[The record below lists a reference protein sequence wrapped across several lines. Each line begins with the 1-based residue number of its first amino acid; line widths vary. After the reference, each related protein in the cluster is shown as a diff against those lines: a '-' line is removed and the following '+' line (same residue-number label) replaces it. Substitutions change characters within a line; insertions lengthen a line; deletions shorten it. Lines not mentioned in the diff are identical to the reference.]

1 MAYPP
6 NEFIMDPLTITQL
19 LNSSQIPTHVYDPH
33 LLARSS
39 ASVRTLS
46 SVMHDPNLY
55 LGLFPQADL
64 SLPLNPTELKSI
76 SYTHLSNCTTPADV
90 SSTLTG

>member
-6 NEFIMDPLTITQL
+6 NEFNMDPLTITQL
-19 LNSSQIPTHVYDPH
+19 LNSSQMHVYDPH

-39 ASVRTLS
+39 ASVRTIS

-55 LGLFPQADL
+55 LGVFPQADF
-64 SLPLNPTELKSI
+64 SLPLNPT
-76 SYTHLSNCTTPADV
+76 
-90 SSTLTG
+90 